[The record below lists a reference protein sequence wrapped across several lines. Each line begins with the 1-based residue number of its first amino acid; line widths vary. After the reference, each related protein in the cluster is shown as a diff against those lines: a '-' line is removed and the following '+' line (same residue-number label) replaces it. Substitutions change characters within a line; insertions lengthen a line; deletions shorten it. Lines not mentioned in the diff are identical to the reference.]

1 MSVKWHGC
9 RSAPRKI
16 KGGGPQGVTIGIL
29 EYLSQSNNSAD
40 CVNEEDRFKFIDDLS
55 ILEIVKLITI
65 GLSSFNVRGQ
75 VPTDI
80 PDHNQYIPPQN
91 LKSQEWLNIINEWTV
106 NQKMLV
112 NEKKTKAMIFNFTKN
127 YQFTTRL
134 SINNKGI
141 EVIDSTR
148 LLGTIIQNDLKW
160 DLNTAEIVRK
170 ANARMELVRKVAS
183 FGASVEDLETI
194 YDLFVRSLLEQSATV
209 WHSSL
214 TMENSDD
221 IERVQKNACQ
231 IILKDRFESYSKALV
246 MLDMDKLKVI
256 DVSNSA

>member
-1 MSVKWHGC
+1 M
-9 RSAPRKI
+9 
-16 KGGGPQGVTIGIL
+16 
-29 EYLSQSNNSAD
+29 
-40 CVNEEDRFKFIDDLS
+40 
-55 ILEIVKLITI
+55 
-65 GLSSFNVRGQ
+65 
-75 VPTDI
+75 
-80 PDHNQYIPPQN
+80 
-91 LKSQEWLNIINEWTV
+91 

-134 SINNKGI
+134 SINNNGI

-183 FGASVEDLETI
+183 FGASVEDLKTI

-221 IERVQKNACQ
+221 IERVQKNACR

-246 MLDMDKLKVI
+246 MLDMDKLSDRRDQLSLNFALKCAKNPKTTSMFPLNKKTHDMETRNPEKYEVHHAHNERLR
-256 DVSNSA
+256 NSAIIYMQHLLNKYEENLLNTHNEN